1 MVWENLNMFCRACG
15 ARNNDGA
22 FYCQKCGMILEREE
36 ETVVRTPITNI
47 DEERK
52 IFSIRPTMI
61 LIKIGY
67 ALAVVGG
74 FAVVFWLHFLSQF
87 LGLEIPAILY
97 VLLGLSLLLIPAYF
111 HIKRNLIKYTLT
123 DSKIEI
129 DEGFFF
135 QQSRN
140 IPLHSIQD
148 VSVSMNLIQRLLGY
162 GNITIDN
169 ASEDPGKIVLKN
181 IAEPKKYAD
190 LLLKQLR
197 KTHK

>member
-1 MVWENLNMFCRACG
+1 ML
-15 ARNNDGA
+15 
-22 FYCQKCGMILEREE
+22 LEKEE
-36 ETVVRTPITNI
+36 ETIVKSPQRDI
-47 DEERK
+47 DEEK
-52 IFSIRPTMI
+52 QIFSIRPTMI
-61 LIKIGY
+61 FVKIGY

-74 FAVVFWLHFLSQF
+74 FLVVFLLYFISQF
-87 LGLEIPAILY
+87 FGFDIPALIY

-140 IPLHSIQD
+140 IPLRSIQD
-148 VSVSMNLIQRLLGY
+148 VSVSMNLIQRILGY
-162 GNITIDN
+162 GDITIDN
-169 ASEDPGKIVLKN
+169 ASEDAGKIVLKN
-181 IAEPKKYAD
+181 VAEPKKYAD

-197 KTHK
+197 KVDKQ

>member
-1 MVWENLNMFCRACG
+1 MFCQACG
-15 ARNNDGA
+15 AKNADGA
-22 FYCQKCGMILEREE
+22 FYCQKCGMLLEKEE
-36 ETVVRTPITNI
+36 ETIVKSPQRDI
-47 DEERK
+47 DEEK
-52 IFSIRPTMI
+52 QIFSIRPTMI
-61 LIKIGY
+61 FVKIGY

-74 FAVVFWLHFLSQF
+74 FLVVFLLYFISQF
-87 LGLEIPAILY
+87 FGFDIPALIY

-140 IPLHSIQD
+140 IPLRSIQD
-148 VSVSMNLIQRLLGY
+148 VSVSMNLIQRILGY
-162 GNITIDN
+162 GDITIDN
-169 ASEDPGKIVLKN
+169 ASEDAGKIVLKN
-181 IAEPKKYAD
+181 VAEPKKYAD

-197 KTHK
+197 KVDKQ